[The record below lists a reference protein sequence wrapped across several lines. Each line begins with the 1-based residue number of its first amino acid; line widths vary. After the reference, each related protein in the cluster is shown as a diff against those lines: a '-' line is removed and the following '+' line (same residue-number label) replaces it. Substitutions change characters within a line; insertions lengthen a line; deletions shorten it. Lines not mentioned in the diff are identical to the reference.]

1 MSLIKTIGD
10 YLIGDNGGVVSIT
23 GAGGKTSTLKALG
36 QYYRK
41 KGLSV
46 LLTTTT
52 KIQSPKTFDYD
63 ADYAFT
69 DEGDALQHEP
79 EKGQSVFYAQRA
91 LMDPKKLVSPRPDVL
106 SLLIKRYDVTIIE
119 ADGAKGLPLKYHS
132 DRDPVIVDETTAVLA
147 IMGAS
152 SYGDTVDNSCFGC
165 ESIAPVDMKFINYLI
180 KDDQGALKGMRER
193 SLLFINQADEK
204 TLPLD
209 EIICPVPLIMG
220 SLKED
225 RIYGRKDI

>member
-36 QYYRK
+36 QYCRE

-69 DEGDALQHEP
+69 DEGDALLHEP

-91 LMDPKKLVSPRPDVL
+91 LMDPKKLVSPRLDVL

-132 DRDPVIVDETTAVLA
+132 DRDPVIVDETTAWTTAVSA
-147 IMGAS
+147 
-152 SYGDTVDNSCFGC
+152 
-165 ESIAPVDMKFINYLI
+165 MKALHLLI
-180 KDDQGALKGMRER
+180 
-193 SLLFINQADEK
+193 
-204 TLPLD
+204 
-209 EIICPVPLIMG
+209 
-220 SLKED
+220 
-225 RIYGRKDI
+225 